1 MAGHSK
7 FKNIMHRKGAQDKKR
22 SALFS
27 KLSREITVAAK
38 SGLLDPAMNARLR
51 AAVIAARAGGM
62 PKDNIERSINKAAGG
77 EGDASAPAAYPS
89 SSRR

>member
-27 KLSREITVAAK
+27 KLSREITVAARM
-38 SGLLDPAMNARLR
+38 GLPDPAMNARLR
-51 AAVIAARAGGM
+51 QAVITAR
-62 PKDNIERSINKAAGG
+62 K
-77 EGDASAPAAYPS
+77 EGRPRASPP
-89 SSRR
+89 